1 MMLTRKS
8 GLKSGVHVAQNNHDR
23 RSRGEHAETAE
34 DVGQI
39 PAHADN
45 GSGDYAI
52 AFSTNQSVR
61 RTMAPGSY
69 GEPPMRLTTEEL
81 GNEAVS
87 QLFGPTIDATIEA
100 VYNSLLRARTETG
113 AFASVDALPLE
124 ETLSILRRFNATQR

>member
-1 MMLTRKS
+1 
-8 GLKSGVHVAQNNHDR
+8 
-23 RSRGEHAETAE
+23 
-34 DVGQI
+34 
-39 PAHADN
+39 
-45 GSGDYAI
+45 
-52 AFSTNQSVR
+52 
-61 RTMAPGSY
+61 MAPGSY